1 MVVSVL
7 LLQQRFRIGR
17 SFKGH
22 PGKTAQPWLKQNLAW
37 ERLGNHILQRNKQKP
52 PCNKKQLYSNG
63 VFSEL
68 FLRYSVRRIR
78 GTLAPFLWVPIMF
91 SIYRVPLIALH

>member
-1 MVVSVL
+1 M
-7 LLQQRFRIGR
+7 R
-17 SFKGH
+17 
-22 PGKTAQPWLKQNLAW
+22 LKATDL
-37 ERLGNHILQRNKQKP
+37 RP
-52 PCNKKQLYSNG
+52 FDNG

-91 SIYRVPLIALH
+91 SIYIVPLTLTIAIAKMLYIFKV